1 MGGFAG
7 PLSRLPEDYSKRSRK
22 HDHGAASPRLQCM
35 RRAVSSR
42 IYPDRT
48 RPCHDGELVKT
59 RTGMSILDK
68 IVARKKEELESNKK
82 RLPASRLERSS
93 LFRSEEHT
101 SELQSLMLISYAV
114 FCLKK
119 KKN

>member
-35 RRAVSSR
+35 RRAVSTR

-82 RLPASRLERSS
+82 RLPASRLERDRKSVVKGKS
-93 LFRSEEHT
+93 VDVRVDLGGSR
-101 SELQSLMLISYAV
+101 MI
-114 FCLKK
+114 KK
-119 KKN
+119 KTRT